1 MASNSNN
8 VTRLTTE
15 AELRAVMTEVFVNTT
30 QAVTKVNDDSVIQG
44 VIAGSAKVAKKA
56 LKDIAL
62 AASHQFPDTAFGTTL
77 DTVAENNGIAPRF
90 GASQSSTWLRVKAN
104 PGTIY
109 TAGIHTFSGKNGI
122 VFDVEQTKTIGTKG
136 YDYIKVR
143 SQSTG
148 FITNVDPYT
157 IANVSPIPSGHIGVI
172 NEFAAVGGR
181 DIEDDSLLRQR
192 IKQGADG
199 LSRGT
204 LSYLTQAALK
214 ANPNVLKIN
223 FEGVDTT
230 GKTILSVV
238 SQNGIDFTTNELD
251 VILQGIIPYLS
262 LTELNPIGTSS
273 YGVMLKNI
281 EYFMIDVEFRIGLFD
296 TFTFTDVVK
305 EIQFKFNKLVDFRF
319 WSSTKNN
326 IKWQDLLFAVKNT
339 KGVKSVPDTY
349 FSPNIDIK
357 VPSNKLPR
365 FRGFVVRDINGN
377 IQINQSGT
385 INPIYYQDLIDPSFA
400 LTVL

>member
-1 MASNSNN
+1 
-8 VTRLTTE
+8 
-15 AELRAVMTEVFVNTT
+15 
-30 QAVTKVNDDSVIQG
+30 
-44 VIAGSAKVAKKA
+44 
-56 LKDIAL
+56 
-62 AASHQFPDTAFGTTL
+62 
-77 DTVAENNGIAPRF
+77 
-90 GASQSSTWLRVKAN
+90 
-104 PGTIY
+104 
-109 TAGIHTFSGKNGI
+109 
-122 VFDVEQTKTIGTKG
+122 
-136 YDYIKVR
+136 
-143 SQSTG
+143 
-148 FITNVDPYT
+148 
-157 IANVSPIPSGHIGVI
+157 
-172 NEFAAVGGR
+172 
-181 DIEDDSLLRQR
+181 LLRQR

-223 FEGVDTT
+223 FEGVDAT

-238 SQNGIDFTTNELD
+238 SQNGINFTTNELD

-273 YGVMLKNI
+273 YGVVLKNI